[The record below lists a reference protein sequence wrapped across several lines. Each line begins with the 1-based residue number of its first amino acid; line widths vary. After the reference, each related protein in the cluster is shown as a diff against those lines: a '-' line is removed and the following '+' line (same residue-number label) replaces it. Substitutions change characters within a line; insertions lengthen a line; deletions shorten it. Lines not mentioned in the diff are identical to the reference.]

1 MSRTP
6 RTVERDVQDQP
17 QALSIVLDRMFSEGR
32 MALEGARATVLSGRP
47 VIVTGMGASFHAAVP
62 LVYHLSA
69 MGVNANLIE
78 TGELVRHRLPLCRNA
93 VVVVISQSGQ
103 TNETVE
109 LLDAMT
115 ELNAITIGV
124 TNEEPG
130 ALARRAHLPLIV
142 GSPRDAIFA
151 VQTYIGAMAVL
162 LSLSGRPGLLERGD
176 FEPALQA
183 VQALVAAPMESDFP
197 SADGPLYLLGRG
209 PSVGSARAA
218 ALWFHEF
225 ARMAATPMTGGIFRH
240 GPIEATSAG
249 FQVIGFAPKDID
261 LASNLALAEDIRG
274 AGGAVRLIGPDRD
287 WPYPEISP
295 LLAPLV
301 EIVPAQRAAIAAA
314 RARGAP
320 LGETRFR

>member
-17 QALSIVLDRMFSEGR
+17 QALSIVLDRMFGEGR
-32 MALEGARATVLSGRP
+32 MALDGARATVLSGRP
-47 VIVTGMGASFHAAVP
+47 VIVTGMGASFHVAVP

-78 TGELVRHRLPLCRNA
+78 TGELVRHRLLLCRNA

-142 GSPRDAIFA
+142 GSPRDTVFA
-151 VQTYIGAMAVL
+151 VQTYMGAMAVL
-162 LSLSGRPGLLERGD
+162 LSLSGRPGLLERR
-176 FEPALQA
+176 F
-183 VQALVAAPMESDFP
+183 
-197 SADGPLYLLGRG
+197 
-209 PSVGSARAA
+209 RA
-218 ALWFHEF
+218 
-225 ARMAATPMTGGIFRH
+225 G
-240 GPIEATSAG
+240 
-249 FQVIGFAPKDID
+249 V
-261 LASNLALAEDIRG
+261 
-274 AGGAVRLIGPDRD
+274 AGGAGAGVRADGRRFPQGRWSALC
-287 WPYPEISP
+287 
-295 LLAPLV
+295 
-301 EIVPAQRAAIAAA
+301 A
-314 RARGAP
+314 RTRP
-320 LGETRFR
+320 LGRLRPRCGALVS